1 MGIFGELGGNTL
13 RTSKSKK
20 TQNLF
25 KIKFEMIPKNKP
37 KLAPT

>member
-20 TQNLF
+20 F
-25 KIKFEMIPKNKP
+25 KIFKKSSLKRSPIVSQN
-37 KLAPT
+37 